1 MSLEGEHFS
10 SPFLFQTLIKLFDR
24 ERKRNRLSLDQTS
37 GFNFKLNLQKHLK
50 IWLHFKIK
58 RSKHP
63 QFETAYASDSVKSY
77 VFLRSADARR
87 YRYEIHFVLQYQ

>member
-1 MSLEGEHFS
+1 MSILAHLFYFS
-10 SPFLFQTLIKLFDR
+10 LIKFPNG
-24 ERKRNRLSLDQTS
+24 EGKRNRLTLDQTS

-50 IWLHFKIK
+50 IWPHFKIK